1 MIMTEQAEKRRVTVV
16 SLATALL
23 LVVLKLSVGL
33 ATGYLTL
40 LSEALH
46 SALDALITL
55 VTFFA
60 IRYAE
65 KPADADH
72 PYGHGKAENLAAFT
86 ESLLLFFAIALI
98 LREVI
103 ERLFFKAVLIEPNIW
118 AACVLVV
125 SILCDMQRSRALA
138 KIAGRYKSAAIE
150 ADAVHFSADFLTSS
164 IALAGVLATYAARAY
179 AAASGRP
186 PLAYGA
192 VYSVIDIAT
201 TCLILVI
208 VVRMVLRIVGKAAGV
223 LLDRTSPHRTEQ
235 IKDIVSGMPE
245 VIDVENVRTREAGK
259 QTFVDLTVDIDRN
272 LDVETG
278 YSIRRRVEETIKE
291 HIGDADVTATVRPV
305 PKEAEDIVERIRAV
319 GAQGGFNVHHI
330 MVHDDAGRMHA
341 DLDLEMEGE
350 MTLAQA
356 HAMADDLEARIRR
369 DNPAIREINTHIDW
383 RTGAVRDVSVWKD
396 KGLARA
402 VQAVVRERKGII
414 GCTRV
419 SIEEEGPGEFMV
431 TVHCT
436 MRPEEGAA
444 AVREATEDLEKAL
457 KERVKGLSRAVIHIE
472 PG

>member
-1 MIMTEQAEKRRVTVV
+1 M
-16 SLATALL
+16 
-23 LVVLKLSVGL
+23 
-33 ATGYLTL
+33 
-40 LSEALH
+40 
-46 SALDALITL
+46 
-55 VTFFA
+55 
-60 IRYAE
+60 
-65 KPADADH
+65 
-72 PYGHGKAENLAAFT
+72 
-86 ESLLLFFAIALI
+86 
-98 LREVI
+98 
-103 ERLFFKAVLIEPNIW
+103 
-118 AACVLVV
+118 
-125 SILCDMQRSRALA
+125 
-138 KIAGRYKSAAIE
+138 
-150 ADAVHFSADFLTSS
+150 
-164 IALAGVLATYAARAY
+164 
-179 AAASGRP
+179 
-186 PLAYGA
+186 
-192 VYSVIDIAT
+192 
-201 TCLILVI
+201 
-208 VVRMVLRIVGKAAGV
+208 
-223 LLDRTSPHRTEQ
+223 
-235 IKDIVSGMPE
+235 
-245 VIDVENVRTREAGK
+245 
-259 QTFVDLTVDIDRN
+259 
-272 LDVETG
+272 
-278 YSIRRRVEETIKE
+278 
-291 HIGDADVTATVRPV
+291 RPV

-444 AVREATEDLEKAL
+444 AVREATEDLERAL